1 MYQLK
6 VDLMTKRQWKLTLNK
21 KEYCV
26 SLKHKSLLGKLDIY
40 VNEESVYSHDTGCME
55 SGGVYQISLGEE
67 PYFIEVS
74 AGLLGW
80 SYEIINA
87 VYAKKKSQ
95 KFEFSFKTMKR
106 VIWFEPLLM
115 IFYFSGFLV
124 FMGKYSSNM
133 MVVSTW
139 LALFTYSF
147 QYYIFKKVILS
158 DRVIKSSSL
167 WSKKEYSWSDVKG
180 YTLVVRDT
188 IHISRLKI
196 EMKDGHKV
204 RFSEL
209 SLSTN
214 VWVQKFL
221 KKKLESLKLE
231 NKNVALEQASFLP
244 EQSRKSKS
252 VGYLSIFIGSA
263 LIIWNYYEVSIGFAK
278 PHYRGVYVGVF
289 FIVLGLLYR
298 LFIRKPK

>member
-1 MYQLK
+1 
-6 VDLMTKRQWKLTLNK
+6 
-21 KEYCV
+21 
-26 SLKHKSLLGKLDIY
+26 
-40 VNEESVYSHDTGCME
+40 
-55 SGGVYQISLGEE
+55 
-67 PYFIEVS
+67 
-74 AGLLGW
+74 
-80 SYEIINA
+80 
-87 VYAKKKSQ
+87 
-95 KFEFSFKTMKR
+95 
-106 VIWFEPLLM
+106 
-115 IFYFSGFLV
+115 
-124 FMGKYSSNM
+124 MGKYSSNM
-133 MVVSTW
+133 MVVGAW
-139 LALFTYSF
+139 LTLFAYSF

-158 DRVIKSSSL
+158 DKVIKSSNL
-167 WSKKEYSWSDVKG
+167 WSKKEYSWSDVKD

-188 IHISRLKI
+188 IHISSLKI

-221 KKKLESLKLE
+221 KEKLESLKLE
-231 NKNVALEQASFLP
+231 NKKVALERANFLP

-252 VGYLSIFIGSA
+252 VGYLSIFIGFA
-263 LIIWNYYEVSIGFAK
+263 LIVWNYYEVSIGFAK